1 MSPSPH
7 RARPSPAAVQAL
19 ARVSVAAGDLIRAE
33 RSRRKLTLRE
43 LAAHAGVSAA
53 AIAHVEAGHPAS
65 LETYARLATAL
76 EMRLELGLVDP
87 RRRTGPSREADLVH
101 AAMGDAE
108 ARHLR
113 SLGFDVGLD
122 MPYQHYQFAGRAD
135 LLAWDRERRSL
146 LHVENRTRFPNLQP
160 GELPGCPRPRSRR
173 TGRATAPLH
182 RPGRGHARRAALP
195 RLRRRRPGAPLSPR
209 PWCPEAEA
217 GFASAADGEAAS
229 SPQGG
234 AVGAP
239 PPCPGRRIPAPGH
252 PRPEHPRPR
261 VARPEGT
268 HFKRTGSASTARRP
282 GALAAGAT
290 PPTARTT
297 GCHARTDPSGGPSS
311 DLPHLA
317 SGREGPPCSLQAK
330 MTTRTDQLARPP
342 PVCQLRD
349 VSLS

>member
-146 LHVENRTRFPNLQP
+146 LHVENRTRFPNLQEAF
-160 GELPGCPRPRSRR
+160 GSYNAKRAYLAADVAERIGLGGGWRSE
-173 TGRATAPLH
+173 TH
-182 RPGRGHARRAALP
+182 VIAALWSSEVLHSL
-195 RLRRRRPGAPLSPR
+195 RLRTASFEAVCPDPPNAFAAWWSGEPPAQSQANCLVVLDPDPGGPAARRRRFIGL
-209 PWCPEAEA
+209 AEA
-217 GFASAADGEAAS
+217 LRAEPRYRDYAAAA
-229 SPQGG
+229 Q
-234 AVGAP
+234 
-239 PPCPGRRIPAPGH
+239 
-252 PRPEHPRPR
+252 
-261 VARPEGT
+261 
-268 HFKRTGSASTARRP
+268 
-282 GALAAGAT
+282 AL
-290 PPTARTT
+290 R
-297 GCHARTDPSGGPSS
+297 
-311 DLPHLA
+311 
-317 SGREGPPCSLQAK
+317 
-330 MTTRTDQLARPP
+330 
-342 PVCQLRD
+342 
-349 VSLS
+349 

>member
-43 LAAHAGVSAA
+43 LAARAGVSAA

-122 MPYQHYQFAGRAD
+122 VPHQHYQFAGRAD

-146 LHVENRTRFPNLQP
+146 LHVENRTRFPNLQEAFGSYNAKRAYLAADVAERTAWAADGGARRTSSPPSGPPRSCIRCDSAPRASRRSAPIRRPLSRPGGRASPRAEP

-173 TGRATAPLH
+173 P
-182 RPGRGHARRAALP
+182 AA
-195 RLRRRRPGAPLSPR
+195 RRRRFIGL
-209 PWCPEAEA
+209 AEA
-217 GFASAADGEAAS
+217 
-229 SPQGG
+229 
-234 AVGAP
+234 
-239 PPCPGRRIPAPGH
+239 
-252 PRPEHPRPR
+252 
-261 VARPEGT
+261 
-268 HFKRTGSASTARRP
+268 
-282 GALAAGAT
+282 
-290 PPTARTT
+290 
-297 GCHARTDPSGGPSS
+297 
-311 DLPHLA
+311 
-317 SGREGPPCSLQAK
+317 
-330 MTTRTDQLARPP
+330 
-342 PVCQLRD
+342 
-349 VSLS
+349 